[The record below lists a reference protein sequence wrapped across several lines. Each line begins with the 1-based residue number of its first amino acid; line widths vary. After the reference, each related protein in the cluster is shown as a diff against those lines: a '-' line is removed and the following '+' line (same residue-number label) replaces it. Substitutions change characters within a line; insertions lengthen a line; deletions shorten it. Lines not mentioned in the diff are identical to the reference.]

1 MPVKKPS
8 IEDLR
13 KAAIAFHLTL
23 TPEDLTSF
31 WGLTDGVI
39 ASYRRLDELAEPR
52 PAVKYP
58 RTTGHRPGADENKF
72 NAWYW
77 KCSIKG
83 APSGKLAGKTFA
95 IKDNVCVAG
104 IPMMNGTAVLE
115 GYIPDIDATVVTRI
129 LDAGGEIAGKAVCE
143 SLCFSGGSHT
153 SDPMPVHNPHKRGYS
168 AGGSS
173 SGSGALVSAGEVDM
187 AIGGDQG
194 GSIRI
199 PACWCGIVGHKPT
212 YGLVPYTGVFPIEL
226 TLDHTGPMAR
236 TVADVAVFLEAI
248 AGPDGLDPRQRD
260 VRTDT
265 YSEAIKGSVSGLRLA
280 IVKEGFG
287 WEGASEKDVDQMVQD
302 AAHTL
307 ERGGAKVTTI
317 SLPMHRDGI
326 HIWNAIAVEGATMLM
341 VRGNSMGT
349 NWKGHYTTSLLD
361 VYARGWQSRANDLSE
376 TTKLVVMLGQY
387 MQDNYHGRYYAKAQN
402 LARSLRAAYDA
413 ALQQADLLVMPT
425 LPMKATPIPPPT
437 ASREEYVARALE
449 MIPNTC
455 PFDVTGHPALT
466 VPCGTSSGLPVG
478 MMLIGRHWEDGTVL
492 RAGHAFEQM
501 KQDRGGL
508 RPPTAGAAPDQRSAA
523 VKRGYSLGAR
533 VCQLVAPW

>member
-1 MPVKKPS
+1 
-8 IEDLR
+8 
-13 KAAIAFHLTL
+13 
-23 TPEDLTSF
+23 
-31 WGLTDGVI
+31 
-39 ASYRRLDELAEPR
+39 
-52 PAVKYP
+52 
-58 RTTGHRPGADENKF
+58 
-72 NAWYW
+72 
-77 KCSIKG
+77 
-83 APSGKLAGKTFA
+83 
-95 IKDNVCVAG
+95 
-104 IPMMNGTAVLE
+104 MMNGTAVLE

-199 PACWCGIVGHKPT
+199 PACWCGIAGHKPT

-376 TTKLVVMLGQY
+376 TTKLVVLLGQY

-501 KQDRGGL
+501 K
-508 RPPTAGAAPDQRSAA
+508 
-523 VKRGYSLGAR
+523 
-533 VCQLVAPW
+533 